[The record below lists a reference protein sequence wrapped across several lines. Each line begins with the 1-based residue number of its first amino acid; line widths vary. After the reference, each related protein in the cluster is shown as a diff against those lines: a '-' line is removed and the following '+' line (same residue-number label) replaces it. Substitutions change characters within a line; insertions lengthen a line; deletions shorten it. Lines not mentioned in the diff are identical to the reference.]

1 MGDISL
7 EEKVRPNELIEGPIL
22 PALLKF
28 CGPVLVALFLQ
39 SLYGAVDLM
48 VVGRF
53 GDAASVSGVGTGS
66 AVMQLVTMVLAG
78 LTTGATVVIGRHIG
92 ERRPEA
98 AGRTVGAAVAL
109 FAVVAIVLTG
119 LMVAFTRPLVLL
131 MQTPA
136 EAVDKA
142 VEYVRICSW
151 GIVFITAYN
160 VLSGIFR
167 GLGDSK
173 RPMIFVAIACVTN
186 IAGDLFCVGVL
197 HMDAAGAAV
206 ATVAAQAVS
215 VVLSLVIIS
224 RQELP
229 FHFTRKSICFDRVEI
244 GETLRIGAPIAL
256 QDALVHLSFLLLN
269 AIINHLGLLQSAGY
283 GVAERVTGF
292 IFLVPSAVMASASTL
307 VAQNIGANR
316 PDRARQVLF
325 TSMAAGTA
333 AGFFLFCAGFFFGG
347 PLSSIFSKDAGVV
360 EQSAAYLRGFSAD
373 CLLTCVLF
381 AFTGYFNGCGRT
393 VYVMIQG
400 ITSSFLLRVPASYLL
415 SITKGATLTRI
426 GLAAPLATVY
436 GIVFYLICYRRMRR
450 AEGGE

>member
-1 MGDISL
+1 MQ
-7 EEKVRPNELIEGPIL
+7 RNELTEGPIL

-66 AVMQLVTMVLAG
+66 AVMQLVTMILSG

-92 ERRPEA
+92 EKRPDA

-109 FAVVAIVLTG
+109 FAVVAAALTA
-119 LMVAFTRPLVLL
+119 LMVVFTRPLVLL

-167 GLGDSK
+167 GLGDSR

-186 IAGDLFCVGVL
+186 IFGDLFCVGVL

-229 FHFTRKSICFDRVEI
+229 FQFTRRLIAFDRAEI
-244 GETLRIGAPIAL
+244 SDTLRIGAPIAL

-269 AIINHLGLLQSAGY
+269 AIINRMGLLQSAGY

-292 IFLVPSAVMASASTL
+292 IFLVPSAVMAGASTL

-316 PDRARQVLF
+316 PDRAQQVLF
-325 TSMAAGTA
+325 TSMGAGTA
-333 AGFFLFCAGFFFGG
+333 AGALLFCAGFFFGG
-347 PLSSIFSKDAGVV
+347 PLSSIFSKDPGVV
-360 EQSAAYLRGFSAD
+360 AQAADYLRGFSAD

-393 VYVMIQG
+393 VYVMAQG
-400 ITSSFLLRVPASYLL
+400 ITSSFLVRVPASYLL
-415 SITKGATLTRI
+415 SITKGATLARI
-426 GLAAPLATVY
+426 GLAAPIATIY
-436 GIVFYLICYRRMRR
+436 GIALYLLCYRKMRR
-450 AEGGE
+450 AEKG